1 MHAKRGREKST
12 SAKKSQKKFKRKSNK
27 ENDEVR
33 KNGFDHRNLQ
43 VSKYA
48 KRLCSKIFSFLKTLE
63 DDPLLSRL
71 NKLFNFGYSE

>member
-48 KRLCSKIFSFLKTLE
+48 KRLCSKIFSFLKNSGGRSLIFLFE
-63 DDPLLSRL
+63 KRL
-71 NKLFNFGYSE
+71 K